1 MNNFAEGL
9 LIPEVNRSISYPH
22 IPFVFKEDY
31 FWAEQVY
38 RSGDIVA
45 LVALYKNIPKYLQ
58 KDLAQLVAETYR
70 KKLFA
75 VPLLEASLLLLAS
88 GVLPKFQSLSRRLKQ
103 FYPTS
108 CLDFEQK
115 KGIEFVTTKNPND
128 PVVMVLRANR
138 LIATMTLF
146 PFSRKEDIPSRSY
159 LELDQVY
166 EQLPDVLAVEVG
178 RLAKTNC
185 NGYSAENSENRFIDL
200 ASVAAAFTVSDRF
213 VSENGLAGDPRSFI
227 CGDTHGS
234 LITSLKRFFPVTII
248 DSRINPDMLKEGNH
262 ARGMS
267 IHFIQRQVLG
277 SFENAEQL
285 VAAIH
290 KVGKLYPRTA
300 NRIIELLESGLRNLG
315 VASIYQFD
323 PKRFRVHFFHFP
335 YHHPDTRKGFA
346 RMEQMMH
353 WMASRS
359 DRILN

>member
-1 MNNFAEGL
+1 MDDFAEGL
-9 LIPEVNRSISYPH
+9 LFPEVNKSVSYPN
-22 IPFVFKEDY
+22 IPFIFKEDY
-31 FWAEQVY
+31 IWAEQVY
-38 RSGDIVA
+38 RSGDMVA

-58 KDLAQLVAETYR
+58 KDLDQLVAETYR
-70 KKLFA
+70 KKIFT

-88 GVLPKFQSLSRRLKQ
+88 GVLPNFQSLSRRLKQ
-103 FYPTS
+103 FCPTS

-115 KGIEFVTTKNPND
+115 RGIEFVTTKNPND
-128 PVVMVLRANR
+128 PVVMVLRAER

-146 PFSRKEDIPSRSY
+146 PFSRKEDIPSLSY
-159 LELDQVY
+159 LKVDQVF

-178 RLAKTNC
+178 RLAKINC
-185 NGYSAENSENRFIDL
+185 NGYRVENSENRFIDL

-234 LITSLKRFFPVTII
+234 LITSLKRFFPVTIM
-248 DSRINPDMLKEGNH
+248 DSRINTDMLKEGNH

-267 IHFIQRQVLG
+267 IYFIQRQVLG
-277 SFENAEQL
+277 SFENAEHL

-290 KVGKLYPRTA
+290 RVAKLYPRTA
-300 NRIIELLESGLRNLG
+300 HRIIELIESGLRTLG